1 MLPRKKRTNMD
12 EKKLRQMK
20 YPKVKKK
27 KKKLK
32 EIVITV
38 FYLLHVQIDIIVMLW
53 TAKGFDFVQCVKVY
67 KND

>member
-1 MLPRKKRTNMD
+1 
-12 EKKLRQMK
+12 MK

-27 KKKLK
+27 KKFKRDCHNCILFASCADRYHSNA
-32 EIVITV
+32 V
-38 FYLLHVQIDIIVMLW
+38 

>member
-27 KKKLK
+27 KKFKRDCHNCTFFAACADRYHRNA
-32 EIVITV
+32 V
-38 FYLLHVQIDIIVMLW
+38 DC
-53 TAKGFDFVQCVKVY
+53 KGLDFVLCVKVH
-67 KND
+67 N

>member
-27 KKKLK
+27 KKIKRDCHNCILFASCADRYHSNAVDCK
-32 EIVITV
+32 R
-38 FYLLHVQIDIIVMLW
+38 FR
-53 TAKGFDFVQCVKVY
+53 FC
-67 KND
+67 

>member
-1 MLPRKKRTNMD
+1 MD

-27 KKKLK
+27 KKIK

-38 FYLLHVQIDIIVMLW
+38 FYLLLAQIDIIVMLW
-53 TAKGFDFVQCVKVY
+53 TAKGFDFVKCVKVY

>member
-27 KKKLK
+27 KKIK

-38 FYLLHVQIDIIVMLW
+38 FYLLLAQIDIIVMLW
-53 TAKGFDFVQCVKVY
+53 TAKGFDFVKCVKVY